1 MSRSLDW
8 IDGRLRVTDQRK
20 LPGRHEHLDITT
32 VDELLDAISGLAVR
46 GAPALAVAGAFG
58 VALSAAR
65 HTTAGLLDVS
75 AVRADAD
82 RIARCRPTAVN
93 LSRGVARA
101 VAVLNG
107 GADAVLAEAR
117 ALLDEDERVNRAAA
131 GHAAAY
137 LLAATGRRPLRVLTH
152 CNTGSLA
159 TVAWGTALGAI
170 RDLHER
176 GLVEYVLAT
185 ETRPLLQGARLT
197 AWELQRDGIPVRL
210 CPDSAA
216 ASALKSGTV
225 DCVVVGADRV
235 TANGD
240 VANKIGTYPL
250 ALAAARHGVPF
261 VVVATSDT
269 VDEATTSGDGI
280 TIEQRDPDEV
290 TTLAGRPVAPPG
302 TPAYNPAFDVTPHDL
317 ISAVITE
324 HGVREPSPAGGLA
337 EQLAAHTEVVTH
349 FPSPGVLF
357 QDLAGV
363 YRCPGLLRAA
373 ARDIVRRA
381 GAGCDVVIG
390 VEARG
395 FVLAAAVAVEA
406 GLPLL
411 LARKPGRTPGRTE
424 SVQYRSE
431 YSTDTLELPA
441 GSLGTGRWSWTT
453 CSPPGAPSPPPV
465 RWWRRA
471 AARSRATRC
480 SARSPLW
487 REPPAWRRHPSTPCG
502 PSRRPPRFP
511 ARCPPPPLGPSRKET
526 RCETPCPRRGCRTA
540 PRASRRRLPF
550 PVPAGLDAGYVGQ
563 PLGALR

>member
-1 MSRSLDW
+1 MPRSLDW
-8 IDGRLRVTDQRK
+8 IDGRLRVIDQRK
-20 LPGRHEHLDITT
+20 LPECHEHLDITT

-58 VALSAAR
+58 VALSAVR
-65 HTTAGLLDVS
+65 HSATGPLDVS

-101 VAVLNG
+101 VAVLDG

-131 GHAAAY
+131 GHAAEY
-137 LLAATGRRPLRVLTH
+137 LLATTDRRPLRILTH

-159 TVAWGTALGAI
+159 TGAWGTALGAV

-176 GLVEYVLAT
+176 GLVEHVLAT
-185 ETRPLLQGARLT
+185 ETRPLLQGSRLT
-197 AWELQRDGIPVRL
+197 TWELQRDGIPVRL
-210 CPDSAA
+210 CPDNAA
-216 ASALKSGTV
+216 ASALKSGTI

-235 TANGD
+235 AANGD

-250 ALAAARHGVPF
+250 ALAAARHSVPF

-269 VDEATTSGDGI
+269 VDEATKSGDDV
-280 TIEQRDPDEV
+280 TIEQRDADEV
-290 TTLAGRPVAPPG
+290 TSLGGRPVAPPG
-302 TPAYNPAFDVTPHDL
+302 TPVYNPAFDVTPHDL

-324 HGVREPSPAGGLA
+324 RGVRAPSPVSGLA
-337 EQLAAHTEVVTH
+337 EQLAAHTEVVTD

-363 YRCPGLLRAA
+363 YRRPGLLKAA
-373 ARDIVRRA
+373 ARDIARRVD
-381 GAGCDVVIG
+381 GGCDVVVG

-411 LARKPGRTPGRTE
+411 LARKPGKTPGKTE
-424 SVQYRSE
+424 CVSYRSE
-431 YSTDTLELPA
+431 YSTDTLELSA
-441 GSLGTGRWSWTT
+441 GALSTGHRALIVDDVLATGGTL
-453 CSPPGAPSPPPV
+453 
-465 RWWRRA
+465 A
-471 AARSRATRC
+471 AARAVVEACGGTVTGYAVLTEIAALEGATRLTPIPVH
-480 SARSPLW
+480 ALHTIP
-487 REPPAWRRHPSTPCG
+487 EGDPA
-502 PSRRPPRFP
+502 
-511 ARCPPPPLGPSRKET
+511 
-526 RCETPCPRRGCRTA
+526 
-540 PRASRRRLPF
+540 
-550 PVPAGLDAGYVGQ
+550 
-563 PLGALR
+563 